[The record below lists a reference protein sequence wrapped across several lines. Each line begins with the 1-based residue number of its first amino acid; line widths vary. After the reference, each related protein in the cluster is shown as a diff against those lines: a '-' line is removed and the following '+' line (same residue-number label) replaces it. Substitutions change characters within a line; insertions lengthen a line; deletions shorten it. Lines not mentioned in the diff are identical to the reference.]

1 MIKDYK
7 PRPDYINR
15 IRPFIGKEIIKVLV
29 GHRRVGKSFL
39 LYQLMDEI
47 AKILPDADQV
57 FINKELYDFRDIVD
71 WEDLIEYIKKKKQ
84 VDRLCAVFIDE
95 IQDIAEFQ
103 KALRNLIAE
112 GGYDIYCT
120 GSNAR
125 LLSGELAT
133 LLSGRYI
140 EFRIYSLSYPEYL
153 EFYGFSNSNETL
165 FKYMRYGGM
174 PYLIHLEQ
182 TDDVAYEY
190 LKNIYHSI
198 ILKDL
203 VERFK
208 IRNVAMLERLVLYL
222 ADNVGSFTSAN
233 RISEYLKSQ
242 RIDLSV
248 RVILDYLTWLTRAYL
263 VTGIKRTGLKG
274 RKIFENGEKY
284 FFEDTGI
291 RNSLI
296 PFNQNDIQK
305 LLENLVFN
313 HLAVLGYSVS
323 IGKLAEKEIDFV
335 ADRLNER
342 IYVQVAYLL
351 NSDQTRK
358 REFGN
363 LLEIGDNYP
372 KYVVSMDE
380 FASGNQQ
387 GIQHMHI
394 RDFLTRKSFVG

>member
-1 MIKDYK
+1 MIKIYK
-7 PRPDYINR
+7 PRPDYVNR
-15 IRPFIGKEIIKVLV
+15 IRPFIGKDIIKVLV

-47 AKILPDADQV
+47 AKILPDATQV

-71 WEDLIEYIKKKKQ
+71 WEDLIKFIRQKKEP
-84 VDRLCAVFIDE
+84 DRLCVVFIDE
-95 IQDIAEFQ
+95 IQDISEFQ
-103 KALRNLIAE
+103 KALRSLVAE

-133 LLSGRYI
+133 LLTGRYI
-140 EFRIYSLSYPEYL
+140 EFRIYSLSYPEFL
-153 EFYGFSNSNETL
+153 EFHGFTNSNESL
-165 FKYMRYGGM
+165 LKFIRYGGM
-174 PYLIHLEQ
+174 PNLIHLEL
-182 TDDVAYEY
+182 TDEVVYEY
-190 LKNIYHSI
+190 LRNIYHSI

-208 IRNVAMLERLVLYL
+208 IRNVAMLERLVQYL

-233 RISEYLKSQ
+233 RISDFLKSQ
-242 RIDLSV
+242 RVELSPK
-248 RVILDYLTWLTRAYL
+248 VILDYLNWLTKVYL

-274 RKIFENGEKY
+274 RKIFENGEKF

-305 LLENLVFN
+305 LLENLVSS
-313 HLAVLGYSVS
+313 HLIFLGYTLS
-323 IGKLAEKEIDFV
+323 IGKLADKEIDFV
-335 ADRLNER
+335 ADRHDER
-342 IYVQVAYLL
+342 IYFQVAYLIATEE
-351 NSDQTRK
+351 TRN

-363 LLEIGDNYP
+363 LLAIGDNYP

-380 FASGNQQ
+380 FASGNPQ
-387 GIQHMHI
+387 GIKHLHI
-394 RDFLTRKSFVG
+394 RDFLTRKSF

>member
-1 MIKDYK
+1 MIKIYK
-7 PRPDYINR
+7 PRPDYVNR
-15 IRPFIGKEIIKVLV
+15 IRPFIGKDIIKVLV

-47 AKILPDADQV
+47 AKILPDATQV

-71 WEDLIEYIKKKKQ
+71 WEDLIKFIRQKKEP
-84 VDRLCAVFIDE
+84 DRLCVVFIDE
-95 IQDIAEFQ
+95 IQDISEFQ
-103 KALRNLIAE
+103 KALRSLVAE

-133 LLSGRYI
+133 LLTGRYI
-140 EFRIYSLSYPEYL
+140 EFRIYSLSYPEFL
-153 EFYGFSNSNETL
+153 EFHGFTNSNESL
-165 FKYMRYGGM
+165 LKFIRYGGM
-174 PYLIHLEQ
+174 PNLIHLEL
-182 TDDVAYEY
+182 TDEVVYEY
-190 LKNIYHSI
+190 LRNIYHSI

-233 RISEYLKSQ
+233 RISDFLKSQ
-242 RIDLSV
+242 RVELSPK
-248 RVILDYLTWLTRAYL
+248 VILDYLNWLTKVYL

-274 RKIFENGEKY
+274 RKIFENGEKF

-305 LLENLVFN
+305 LLENLVSS
-313 HLAVLGYSVS
+313 HLIFLGYTLS
-323 IGKLAEKEIDFV
+323 IGKLADKEIDFV
-335 ADRLNER
+335 ADRHDER
-342 IYVQVAYLL
+342 IYFQVAYLIATEE
-351 NSDQTRK
+351 TRN

-372 KYVVSMDE
+372 KYVISMDE
-380 FASGNQQ
+380 FAAGNPQ
-387 GIQHMHI
+387 GIKHLHI
-394 RDFLTRKSFVG
+394 RDFLTRKSF

>member
-1 MIKDYK
+1 MSKEYI
-7 PRPDYINR
+7 PRNDYIDR
-15 IRPFIGKEIIKVLV
+15 IRPFIGKSIIKVLT
-29 GHRRVGKSFL
+29 GQRRVGKSYL
-39 LYQLMDEI
+39 LRQLMDEVSI
-47 AKILPDADQV
+47 VTPEACTI
-57 FINKELYDFRDIVD
+57 FINKELYEFRDLAN
-71 WEDLIEYIKKKKQ
+71 WEDLIGYVKEKRNPDKP
-84 VDRLCAVFIDE
+84 CALFVDE

-103 KALRNLIAE
+103 KALRSLVAE

-153 EFYGFSNSNETL
+153 DFFAVGNNNESL
-165 FKYMRYGGM
+165 LRYMKYGGM
-174 PYLIHLEQ
+174 PYLIHLEL
-182 TDDVAYEY
+182 TDAIVYEY
-190 LKNIYHSI
+190 LRNIYHSI

-208 IRNVAMLERLVLYL
+208 IRNVTMLERLILYL
-222 ADNVGSFTSAN
+222 ADNVGSFTAAN
-233 RISEYLKSQ
+233 RISNYLKSQ
-242 RIDLSV
+242 KLVLSPK
-248 RVILDYLTWLTRAYL
+248 VILDYLGFLTTVYL
-263 VTGIKRTGLKG
+263 VAGIKRTGLKG

-284 FFEDTGI
+284 YFEDTGI

-296 PFNQNDIQK
+296 PFTQNDIQK
-305 LLENLVFN
+305 LLENLVFS
-313 HLAVLGYSVS
+313 HLCFLGYTVS
-323 IGKLAEKEIDFV
+323 LGKMAEKEIDFV
-335 ADRLNER
+335 ADRYDGR

-351 NSDQTRK
+351 ADEKTRT

-380 FASGNQQ
+380 FALGNYQ
-387 GIQHMHI
+387 GIKHLHL
-394 RDFLTRKSFVG
+394 RDFLVAKSFT